1 MMKIIDHALTQLGHT
16 PDKLFVLIFP
26 HFRIP
31 REHCIAVRPDKG
43 RLLRTLPEKI
53 SIKKFQKIKKQFQKK
68 NKKIVSQ

>member
-1 MMKIIDHALTQLGHT
+1 M

-53 SIKKFQKIKKQFQKK
+53 LIKKIQKIKTKVSQKK
-68 NKKIVSQ
+68 QKKISFAIKKICEEDAIY